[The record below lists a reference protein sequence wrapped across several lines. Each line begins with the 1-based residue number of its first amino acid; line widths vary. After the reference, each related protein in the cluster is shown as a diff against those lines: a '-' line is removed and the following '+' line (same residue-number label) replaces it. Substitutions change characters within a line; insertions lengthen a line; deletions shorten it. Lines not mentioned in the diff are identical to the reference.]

1 MPTSDSTSV
10 NASVALYRRFLDAFN
25 AADYATVAEV
35 IGADFTDHHPGFE
48 IKGLDDYLAALRAA
62 HATYGL
68 VGELQEALP
77 VDGADGGDK
86 VVTRVKLTGT
96 HGGTVFGFPATGR
109 GVEWTTT
116 EIWRIEDGR
125 FVERWAQDDLLGL
138 REQVST
144 DAANLATVQAVSDAV
159 NERRYDD
166 LDELFG
172 PTFRD
177 NNPAWDVASLDEL
190 KVIIKAAH
198 DALDFTVHLD
208 ALYPASPDKVIMHIT
223 FRGKHIA
230 PFFGQEPDGRE
241 VSWTSLEVYRLEDA
255 KVVER
260 WVQADTAG
268 LMRQLDVPLP

>member
-1 MPTSDSTSV
+1 MPTSDSSS
-10 NASVALYRRFLDAFN
+10 ASVALYRRFLDAFN
-25 AADYATVAEV
+25 AADYDTVTQV

-48 IKGLDDYLAALRAA
+48 IKGREDYLAALRDA
-62 HATYGL
+62 HATFAL
-68 VGELQEALP
+68 KGELEEAIP
-77 VDGADGGDK
+77 VGGADDK
-86 VVTRVKLTGT
+86 VVTRVRLTGT
-96 HGGTVFGFPATGR
+96 HRDTVFGFPATGR
-109 GVEWTTT
+109 ALEWTTT
-116 EIWRIEDGR
+116 EIWRVEDGR

-138 REQVST
+138 RDQVST

-177 NNPAWDVASLDEL
+177 NNPAWDVSSLDEL

-223 FRGKHIA
+223 FHGKHIA

>member
-1 MPTSDSTSV
+1 MPTPERTAEDSV
-10 NASVALYRRFLDAFN
+10 SVALYRRFLDAFN
-25 AADYATVAEV
+25 AADYDTVAEV
-35 IGADFTDHHPGFE
+35 IGEDFTDHHPGFE
-48 IKGLDDYLAALRAA
+48 IKGRDDYLAALRGA
-62 HATYGL
+62 HAAYGIR
-68 VGELQEALP
+68 GELQEALP
-77 VDGADGGDK
+77 VAAGDK
-86 VVTRVKLTGT
+86 VVTRVKLSGT
-96 HGGTVFGFPATGR
+96 HREAAFGFPATGR
-109 GVEWTTT
+109 AVEWTTT
-116 EIWRIEDGR
+116 EIWRAEDGR

-144 DAANLATVQAVSDAV
+144 EAANLATVQAVSDAV

-177 NNPAWDVASLDEL
+177 NNPAWDVSSLDEL

-223 FRGKHIA
+223 FHGKHIA